1 MIWLCICLTPGH
13 TAEPGD
19 ANHSPSLTSGSA
31 VTLAVGRDAP
41 WLNSTVRSARD
52 QGHPCVH
59 EHFTIDVCSGR
70 RDYPL
75 GSNAALGLAQVNN
88 RPTVPLPSGVADR
101 ARSRGRV
108 SQAFSTIDHEGSFS
122 LLPSGHGQDR
132 DKPLAI
138 LLGMTLSV
146 DRLAFETSRRERSN
160 PSCFEDPKA
169 AEGQDTHGGWR
180 PASDGA
186 WLRVQLR

>member
-1 MIWLCICLTPGH
+1 MGYQLTRSRSNGVLSPPDHSETIWLCICLTPGH

-75 GSNAALGLAQVNN
+75 GSNASLGLAQVNN
-88 RPTVPLPSGVADR
+88 RPTVPLPSGVVDR

-122 LLPSGHGQDR
+122 LLFPGHDQDR
-132 DKPLAI
+132 DKPPAILFACGSDYLAI
-138 LLGMTLSV
+138 ALLP
-146 DRLAFETSRRERSN
+146 TS
-160 PSCFEDPKA
+160 PLTP
-169 AEGQDTHGGWR
+169 QD
-180 PASDGA
+180 SMN
-186 WLRVQLR
+186 